1 MQIEWFEI
9 IAMIINFFII
19 LFILQKLLYKPVLN
33 AMAARQERI
42 EKAQIEAEEKMEKAK
57 GLISEYDGKIVDI
70 DKEKRE
76 ILDKARQ
83 EAQEK
88 KDSLLSEYQEEANN
102 KRIAY
107 LKEIEDEKELFM
119 SNLRNNLGKSAVK
132 IASRILDTISSKD
145 LEDEVFHTFIGNLQ
159 KLKDNIP
166 DKDILKEE
174 SYLDL
179 YSSRSLSDDEKKNIQ
194 NILNSQMEDLK
205 EINYQ
210 VDENLVLGYE
220 LNLETYTIH
229 TNIRNYLEE
238 IEKDIIKNLE
248 IN

>member
-1 MQIEWFEI
+1 MQIDWFEI
-9 IAMIINFFII
+9 IAMIINFFLM
-19 LFILQKLLYKPVLN
+19 LFILQKLLYKPVIN
-33 AMAARQERI
+33 AMATRQERI
-42 EKAQIEAEEKMEKAK
+42 QKAQIEASEKMDRAK
-57 GLISEYDGKIVDI
+57 VLINEYDKKIVNI

-76 ILDKARQ
+76 ILDDARR
-83 EAQEK
+83 EALEK
-88 KDSLLSEYQEEANN
+88 KDSLLIEYQEEADN
-102 KRIAY
+102 KRRAY
-107 LKEIEDEKELFM
+107 LKEIEDEKELFL
-119 SNLRNNLGKSAVK
+119 SNLRNNLGKNAVK

-159 KLKDNIP
+159 NLKKNIP

-174 SYLDL
+174 NYLDL
-179 YSSRSLSDDEKKNIQ
+179 YSSRSLSDNEKKNIQ
-194 NILNSQMEDLK
+194 DVLNSQMEDLK
-205 EINYQ
+205 EISYK

-248 IN
+248 TN